1 MHLQAQLDQLMFG
14 KISTRIIHPTKLRGL
29 LLEIQESLPDLLSLI
44 SNPKTD
50 LWTFYRYLTSS
61 TFFTEGKI
69 MVILSIPLI
78 RMDKLYDVYQA
89 TTLPVVS
96 KFSFN
101 IQGNNSNLDL
111 LAAFGLEAPGF
122 LIDKSRT
129 TYQLLSREIL
139 RVCSY
144 NNVKFCKVQSP
155 VFPVSLSRTC
165 LINMF
170 ISDQGMHN
178 RFCTATVTNEKL
190 PLTKH
195 LFGISWVV
203 VSHTRLNFA
212 VVCNGRL
219 QQLQT
224 HPTRDLIKVNPG
236 CTATNKYFT
245 ISTPFVV
252 GRSTTVYNNTLDL
265 TMANFSHIKDLIWK
279 PLRDK
284 FPNETKLQIPK
295 TLAEINDMSLTNL
308 ISQIDS
314 VDDIDLTTKPSFSP
328 WFYVSLVLVLVVLII
343 IVLCCVYK
351 NGKYKCLPNC
361 LRDAQKK
368 RQRPT
373 VSTEIELQEM
383 KSGGTLP
390 PAEVSANEPP
400 PSRERLYPH
409 LYWKNSAN

>member
-1 MHLQAQLDQLMFG
+1 
-14 KISTRIIHPTKLRGL
+14 
-29 LLEIQESLPDLLSLI
+29 
-44 SNPKTD
+44 
-50 LWTFYRYLTSS
+50 
-61 TFFTEGKI
+61 
-69 MVILSIPLI
+69 
-78 RMDKLYDVYQA
+78 
-89 TTLPVVS
+89 
-96 KFSFN
+96 
-101 IQGNNSNLDL
+101 
-111 LAAFGLEAPGF
+111 
-122 LIDKSRT
+122 
-129 TYQLLSREIL
+129 
-139 RVCSY
+139 
-144 NNVKFCKVQSP
+144 
-155 VFPVSLSRTC
+155 
-165 LINMF
+165 
-170 ISDQGMHN
+170 
-178 RFCTATVTNEKL
+178 
-190 PLTKH
+190 
-195 LFGISWVV
+195 
-203 VSHTRLNFA
+203 
-212 VVCNGRL
+212 
-219 QQLQT
+219 
-224 HPTRDLIKVNPG
+224 
-236 CTATNKYFT
+236 
-245 ISTPFVV
+245 
-252 GRSTTVYNNTLDL
+252 
-265 TMANFSHIKDLIWK
+265 MANFSHIKDLIWK

-351 NGKYKCLPNC
+351 NCEYKCLPNC

>member
-1 MHLQAQLDQLMFG
+1 MDLFSGFPEAFPTPDKSAQTMAHL
-14 KISTRIIHPTKLRGL
+14 IIDEIFPRYSAP
-29 LLEIQESLPDLLSLI
+29 LEILSDNGSENI
-44 SNPKTD
+44 NH
-50 LWTFYRYLTSS
+50 
-61 TFFTEGKI
+61 
-69 MVILSIPLI
+69 VI
-78 RMDKLYDVYQA
+78 KE
-89 TTLPVVS
+89 TLKELNVHHV
-96 KFSFN
+96 
-101 IQGNNSNLDL
+101 
-111 LAAFGLEAPGF
+111 
-122 LIDKSRT
+122 T
-129 TYQLLSREIL
+129 
-139 RVCSY
+139 CSY
-144 NNVKFCKVQSP
+144 YHPQSNGVVKRYHK
-155 VFPVSLSRTC
+155 
-165 LINMF
+165 
-170 ISDQGMHN
+170 
-178 RFCTATVTNEKL
+178 TVTNEKL

-212 VVCNGRL
+212 VVCNARL

-265 TMANFSHIKDLIWK
+265 TTANFSHIKDLIWK

-351 NGKYKCLPNC
+351 NWKYKCLPNC

-368 RQRPT
+368 QQRPT

-383 KSGGTLP
+383 KLGGTLP
-390 PAEVSANEPP
+390 PAEVSANETS